1 MRNKIV
7 NFLFISIFFLI
18 SCSSEEVISDIKEK
32 EYIHHVSNFSVSGEK
47 LSIFDPASEIDSTKG
62 KKSPKINY
70 LLESQNVYVDYPDER
85 PTIFLFVAHWCP
97 YCQNEIPIVKNWV
110 QNEQLFEHGIN
121 IVLVVTNTNPDK
133 SNYPPDLWLNR
144 EEWEYPVIY
153 DDNFS
158 TLGKYF
164 GVPAFPYWVFTEPD
178 GTIAFRYA
186 GSLSEE
192 QLLDI
197 IDVSIHR

>member
-1 MRNKIV
+1 MRNKIIIL
-7 NFLFISIFFLI
+7 LFIFIFSLI
-18 SCSSEEVISDIKEK
+18 SCSSEEVSSDSDTKVK
-32 EYIHHVSNFSVSGEK
+32 EYNHPVSSFSVSGEK
-47 LSIFDPASEIDSTKG
+47 LSIFDPASEIDSTQG

-70 LLESQNVYVDYPDER
+70 LLESQNLYVNYPDER

-97 YCQNEIPIVKNWV
+97 YCQDEIPVVKNWI

-121 IVLVVTNTNPDK
+121 VVLVVTNTNPDK
-133 SNYPPDLWLNR
+133 SNYPPDLWLSR

-153 DDNFS
+153 DDHFS
-158 TLGKYF
+158 TLGIHF

-178 GTIAFRYA
+178 GTIAFRFA

-192 QLLDI
+192 QLLNI
-197 IDVSIHR
+197 IDLN

>member
-1 MRNKIV
+1 MRNKIIIL
-7 NFLFISIFFLI
+7 LFIFIFSLM
-18 SCSSEEVISDIKEK
+18 SCSGEEVSSDSDTKEK
-32 EYIHHVSNFSVSGEK
+32 EYNHHVSSFSVSGEK
-47 LSIFDPASEIDSTKG
+47 LSIFDPASEIDSTQG

-70 LLESQNVYVDYPDER
+70 LLESQNLYVNYPDER

-97 YCQNEIPIVKNWV
+97 YCQNEIPVVKNWI

-121 IVLVVTNTNPDK
+121 VVLVVTNTNPDK
-133 SNYPPDLWLNR
+133 SNNPPDLWLNR
-144 EEWEYPVIY
+144 AEWEYPVIY

-178 GTIAFRYA
+178 GTIAFRFA

-192 QLLDI
+192 QLINI
-197 IDVSIHR
+197 IDLN

>member
-1 MRNKIV
+1 MRNKIIIL
-7 NFLFISIFFLI
+7 LFIFIFSLI
-18 SCSSEEVISDIKEK
+18 SCSSEEVSSDSDTNVK
-32 EYIHHVSNFSVSGEK
+32 EYNHPVSSFSVSGEK
-47 LSIFDPASEIDSTKG
+47 LSIFDPASEIDSTQG

-70 LLESQNVYVDYPDER
+70 LLESQNLYVNYPDER

-97 YCQNEIPIVKNWV
+97 YCQDEIPVVKNWI

-133 SNYPPDLWLNR
+133 SNYPPDLWLNN
-144 EEWEYPVIY
+144 EEWGYPVIY

-178 GTIAFRYA
+178 GTIAFRFA

-192 QLLDI
+192 QLINI
-197 IDVSIHR
+197 IDLN

>member
-1 MRNKIV
+1 MRNKIII
-7 NFLFISIFFLI
+7 LPLIFIFSLI
-18 SCSSEEVISDIKEK
+18 SCSTEEVSSDSDTKEK
-32 EYIHHVSNFSVSGEK
+32 EYNHHVSSFSVSGEK
-47 LSIFDPASEIDSTKG
+47 LSIFDPASEIDSTQG

-70 LLESQNVYVDYPDER
+70 LLESQNLYVNYPDER

-97 YCQNEIPIVKNWV
+97 YCQNEIPVVKNWI
-110 QNEQLFEHGIN
+110 QNEQLFEQGIN
-121 IVLVVTNTNPDK
+121 IVLVVTNINPDK

-144 EEWEYPVIY
+144 AEWEYPVIY

-178 GTIAFRYA
+178 GTIAFRIA

-192 QLLDI
+192 QLINI
-197 IDVSIHR
+197 IDLN

>member
-7 NFLFISIFFLI
+7 IFLFISIFFLI

-70 LLESQNVYVDYPDER
+70 LLESQNVYVDYTDER

-110 QNEQLFEHGIN
+110 QNEQLFDHGIN

-133 SNYPPDLWLNR
+133 SNYPPDLWLNN
-144 EEWEYPVIY
+144 EEWGYPVIY
-153 DDNFS
+153 DDNLS